1 MDEPTAQDIIESDT
15 EPPVSPGEPGT
26 ETPEPDSSMWKFWSL
41 IGLFAVF
48 LAYVA
53 FFVYPNQEGMISSTQ
68 LQIGALINA
77 SPSFAETLPIQD
89 VGINDQG
96 RSIFIAFVMLTH
108 VLFASLQLG
117 GSWIA
122 AASESFAIRTG
133 LRRLDRIAK
142 SLTLFNVI
150 LFSFGA
156 TFAIAGVLFFIA
168 LFPVFAA
175 DWFRVMWWPLF
186 IEAVL
191 FATQIVFLYVYWF
204 GWDKMERRRHQF
216 FGYGYAIAVF
226 FQTLMIDMVAAGMLT
241 PGVTTISFT
250 GSGLLSIPYADAIST
265 WFNPTLWRLQFHR
278 LIASISYIGFII
290 AMLAVFHF
298 LDRKGIKDRRYWD
311 WVVSYGISWGLIG
324 LAIQPV
330 LGFIYMLGI
339 SDVND
344 LAFQTIMHGPRA
356 WEMLL
361 MAGTLSFLFLTVILF
376 FIERRERI
384 FSRLEHRNLHTLF
397 KWFFLFGLACLF
409 VIIQPAWL
417 YAPFVDD
424 PAAWVNPLGVM
435 DFKYVALAGLVTM
448 GIVMLTIDAII
459 SSDVR
464 ESEWGALSKVS
475 RASAVFAGLLGI
487 FIIEIMGFV
496 RESGRSPWTVYNIIP
511 VPPGTTQY
519 PTPLSILNIFIVW
532 IIISALVVTTFWL
545 TSKVTADHPEDAE
558 KIRT

>member
-53 FFVYPNQEGMISSTQ
+53 FFVYPNQEGFISSTQ

-77 SPSFAETLPIQD
+77 SSSFAETLPIQD

-122 AASESFAIRTG
+122 AASESFSLRTG
-133 LRRLDRIAK
+133 LGRLDRIAK
-142 SLTLFNVI
+142 SLTLFNLI

-156 TFAIAGVLFFIA
+156 TFAIAGVVFFIA

-226 FQTLMIDMVAAGMLT
+226 FQTLMIDMVAEGC
-241 PGVTTISFT
+241 S
-250 GSGLLSIPYADAIST
+250 
-265 WFNPTLWRLQFHR
+265 
-278 LIASISYIGFII
+278 
-290 AMLAVFHF
+290 
-298 LDRKGIKDRRYWD
+298 
-311 WVVSYGISWGLIG
+311 
-324 LAIQPV
+324 
-330 LGFIYMLGI
+330 
-339 SDVND
+339 
-344 LAFQTIMHGPRA
+344 PRA
-356 WEMLL
+356 SPRSASPE
-361 MAGTLSFLFLTVILF
+361 AGS
-376 FIERRERI
+376 
-384 FSRLEHRNLHTLF
+384 
-397 KWFFLFGLACLF
+397 
-409 VIIQPAWL
+409 
-417 YAPFVDD
+417 
-424 PAAWVNPLGVM
+424 
-435 DFKYVALAGLVTM
+435 
-448 GIVMLTIDAII
+448 
-459 SSDVR
+459 
-464 ESEWGALSKVS
+464 
-475 RASAVFAGLLGI
+475 
-487 FIIEIMGFV
+487 
-496 RESGRSPWTVYNIIP
+496 
-511 VPPGTTQY
+511 
-519 PTPLSILNIFIVW
+519 
-532 IIISALVVTTFWL
+532 
-545 TSKVTADHPEDAE
+545 
-558 KIRT
+558 